1 MKNISKANLN
11 KFVKQMT
18 AFFLD
23 KGAVETKP
31 LTENF
36 KSFVVETSAGQ
47 LEININLSPSCMY
60 SITSRF
66 ENVALANTKSWFE
79 DIGNPHSGKCNF
91 YGHGTTAIDLENS
104 LIYAQVFFETMLK
117 QEL

>member
-23 KGAVETKP
+23 KGAIETTP

-36 KSFVVETSAGQ
+36 KSFVLETSAGQ
-47 LEININLSPSCMY
+47 LEINIDLSPSSMY
-60 SITSRF
+60 SIFSRF
-66 ENVALANTKSWFE
+66 ENVALANTKRWFQG
-79 DIGNPHSGKCNF
+79 IGNQYSGKYN
-91 YGHGTTAIDLENS
+91 YHSTKPILDNAI
-104 LIYAQVFFETMLK
+104 FFAEQFFARTLN
-117 QEL
+117 